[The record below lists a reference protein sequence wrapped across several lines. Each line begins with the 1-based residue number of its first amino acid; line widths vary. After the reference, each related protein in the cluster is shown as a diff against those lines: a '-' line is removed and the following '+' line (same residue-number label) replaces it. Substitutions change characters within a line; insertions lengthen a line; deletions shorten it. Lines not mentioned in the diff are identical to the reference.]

1 MNITCYM
8 LNTHSSYPYYIELI
22 TQWHQTFILLRSTNL
37 CISRITHLKKVT
49 HILIRFNKTKS
60 FLWNKKNTERNRVND
75 HYIHTPH
82 RETKMTSEWVS
93 VKISDNPPFL
103 EEPLFYRPLPF
114 YGKNMNSFPFLRK
127 FQKLVVFLIPL
138 QLIDC

>member
-1 MNITCYM
+1 
-8 LNTHSSYPYYIELI
+8 
-22 TQWHQTFILLRSTNL
+22 
-37 CISRITHLKKVT
+37 
-49 HILIRFNKTKS
+49 
-60 FLWNKKNTERNRVND
+60 
-75 HYIHTPH
+75 
-82 RETKMTSEWVS
+82 MTSEWVS

-138 QLIDC
+138 KLIDC

>member
-1 MNITCYM
+1 M
-8 LNTHSSYPYYIELI
+8 LHAHSSYSYYIELI

-49 HILIRFNKTKS
+49 NLRIRFNKTKS
-60 FLWNKKNTERNRVND
+60 FLWNKKNAERNRVND

-82 RETKMTSEWVS
+82 RETKMRSEWVS

-103 EEPLFYRPLPF
+103 EEPLFYQPLPF
-114 YGKNMNSFPFLRK
+114 YGKNMNSFPFLGK
-127 FQKLVVFLIPL
+127 FQKLEHPHHLL
-138 QLIDC
+138 